1 MAVNINTVYTTVLFI
16 LNKEQRGYVTPIEFN
31 SISTQVQEEIF
42 ASYFPDGNQL
52 NRFNQNNQQN
62 DTEFFNM
69 FKGNAYKLYPF
80 EQDTAFALDIPTQ
93 SFYYAGNR
101 TVYKTGEI
109 ISTYTGNPTRNSITQ
124 LTSKS
129 DFSTITRSRLTS
141 PTSQY
146 PIAHNTHANVTPIT
160 STGTIP
166 LVTNNSATA
175 ILAITTGTP
184 GVGNLVTGT
193 GIANGTT
200 VAAFNSVTNLIT
212 FSSVQTLAAGVSL
225 VFSSTVIQGSL
236 IVTVAPV
243 PNSLSINCLFRP
255 TNPVWGFDV
264 GTLGQYTY
272 NASTSTDFELDVSEQ
287 TNLIINILKYC
298 GIIISDPNIVQQAQA
313 EAQQV
318 ENNEK
323 S

>member
-80 EQDTAFALDIPTQ
+80 EQETAFTLDVPTQ
-93 SFYYAGNR
+93 SFYYAGAR
-101 TVYKTGEI
+101 TVYKIGEI

-146 PIAHNTHANVTPIT
+146 PIAHNTHAIVVTTPAT
-160 STGTIP
+160 P
-166 LVTNNSATA
+166 ARLVVNIS
-175 ILAITTGTP
+175 
-184 GVGNLVTGT
+184 
-193 GIANGTT
+193 
-200 VAAFNSVTNLIT
+200 
-212 FSSVQTLAAGVSL
+212 
-225 VFSSTVIQGSL
+225 
-236 IVTVAPV
+236 PV
-243 PNSLSINCLFRP
+243 PNSVSINCLFRP

-264 GTLGQYTY
+264 GTLGQYTF
-272 NASTSTDFELDVSEQ
+272 NATASTNFELDVSEQ
-287 TNLIINILKYC
+287 TSFILKTLFYF
-298 GIIISDPNIVQQAQA
+298 GVVVKDPQIIQVAANQIQQ
-313 EAQQV
+313 EEV
-318 ENNEK
+318 NKK

>member
-31 SISTQVQEEIF
+31 SLAVQVQEEIF
-42 ASYFPDGNQL
+42 ASYFPDGNQF

-69 FKGNAYKLYPF
+69 FKDTAYRLYPF
-80 EQDTAFALDIPTQ
+80 EKEAAFAFDTTSQ
-93 SFYYAGNR
+93 AFYYNG
-101 TVYKTGEI
+101 TGVVYKLGEI
-109 ISTYTGNPTRNSITQ
+109 ISTYTGNPTYDSITQ

-129 DFSTITRSRLTS
+129 DFSVITRSKLTS

-146 PIAHNTHANVTPIT
+146 PICHTTNSNITPIT
-160 STGTIP
+160 CTGTITAAT
-166 LVTNNSATA
+166 VASATA
-175 ILAITTGTP
+175 VLNITTGLP
-184 GVGNLVTGT
+184 VVGNSISGVGIAAGT
-193 GIANGTT
+193 QVVDFDTA
-200 VAAFNSVTNLIT
+200 TNVLT

-225 VFSSTVIQGSL
+225 VFSGTTSNKL
-236 IVTVAPV
+236 IIKVSPV

-255 TNPVWGFDV
+255 TSPVWGFDV

-272 NASTSTDFELDVSEQ
+272 NASTSNNFELDVSEQ

-318 ENNEK
+318 ETNEK

>member
-80 EQDTAFALDIPTQ
+80 EQETAFTLDAPTQ
-93 SFYYAGNR
+93 SFYYNGTR
-101 TVYKTGEI
+101 TVYKIGEI

-146 PIAHNTHANVTPIT
+146 PIAHNTHAI
-160 STGTIP
+160 I
-166 LVTNNSATA
+166 
-175 ILAITTGTP
+175 ITTPATP
-184 GVGNLVTGT
+184 ARLVVN
-193 GIANGTT
+193 I
-200 VAAFNSVTNLIT
+200 S
-212 FSSVQTLAAGVSL
+212 
-225 VFSSTVIQGSL
+225 
-236 IVTVAPV
+236 PV
-243 PNSLSINCLFRP
+243 PNSVSINCLFRP

-272 NASTSTDFELDVSEQ
+272 NATTSTNFELDVSEQ

-318 ENNEK
+318 ETNEK